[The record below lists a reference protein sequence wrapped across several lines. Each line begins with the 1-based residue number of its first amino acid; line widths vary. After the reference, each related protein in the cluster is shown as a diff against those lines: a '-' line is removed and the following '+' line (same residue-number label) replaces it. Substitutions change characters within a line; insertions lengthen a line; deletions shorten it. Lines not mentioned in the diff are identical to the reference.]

1 MAVWWMRKTEEL
13 EQAESLD
20 RVVDAVT
27 AVVARV
33 LPPGR
38 VKDSLHGTWLGH
50 AVHPLLVALPIGMF
64 SGATLL
70 DVAGGRESRT
80 AARRLVGAGVLLV
93 APTAATGLADW
104 SALGAFR
111 QPRRVGLVHA
121 AANAL
126 TAAVYAASW
135 WARVRGD
142 HALGRRLAMAGALGL
157 SVGGYLG
164 GHLAYSEGV
173 AVNRNADRSPA
184 PTEWTD
190 AAAVADVVP
199 GELHRVEVEG
209 QPVVLARQGGDVLA
223 IGAVCSHYGAPLE
236 DGELTGGSGGVDGGA
251 CVVCPWHGS
260 VFRMSDG
267 SVVRGP
273 ATAPQPSFEVR
284 VVGDRVQI
292 RAA

>member
-1 MAVWWMRKTEEL
+1 VWWTRKTGEL

-20 RVVDAVT
+20 RAVDATT

-38 VKDSLHGTWLGH
+38 VKDALHGTWLGH
-50 AVHPLLVALPIGMF
+50 AVHPLLVAVPIGMF
-64 SGATLL
+64 SGASLL
-70 DVAGGRESRT
+70 DVAGGPEFR
-80 AARRLVGAGVLLV
+80 AAAQRLVGAGVLLV

-135 WARVRGD
+135 WARARG
-142 HALGRRLAMAGALGL
+142 HYGRGRTLAMVGALGL

-173 AVNRNADRSPA
+173 AVNRNSDRSPA
-184 PTEWTD
+184 PTGWTD
-190 AAAVADVVP
+190 AAAVADVVA
-199 GELHRVEVEG
+199 GELHQVEVEG
-209 QPVVLARQGGDVLA
+209 QPVVLTRGGSEVLA
-223 IGAVCSHYGAPLE
+223 IGAVCSHYGGPLA
-236 DGELTGGSGGVDGGA
+236 DGELTEGAGGEL

-260 VFRMSDG
+260 EFRMRDG
-267 SVVRGP
+267 SVARGP

-284 VVGDRVQI
+284 TVGERVEI
-292 RAA
+292 RAAW